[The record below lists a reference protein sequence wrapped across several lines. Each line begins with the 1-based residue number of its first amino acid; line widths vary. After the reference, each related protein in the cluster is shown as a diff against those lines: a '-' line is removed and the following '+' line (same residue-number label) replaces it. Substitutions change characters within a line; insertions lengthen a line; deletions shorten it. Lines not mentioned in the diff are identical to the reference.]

1 MRIWRVVVGRYIAE
15 RSAVHVRNSSETA
28 KAVTLSPRIAK
39 GTVRVVR
46 HALPSARLPRCEY
59 CSTLSR
65 SLPSARPAVS
75 TVVPSPAPFCPP
87 ASLTPRSTRRRIP
100 AHTPPS
106 RMHARLRYAPA
117 RSGGAGVLM
126 DLRAQ
131 RCGGCGCDAFRS
143 RCAANAAGG
152 RHEQRVQAA
161 AARGHADPHPGNA
174 AKAGD
179 AVHAGRVE
187 VCQRYGSALHRQR
200 QSSGSVR
207 SPRGHRRRVSVSGR
221 HRIGCAVQTVAIHPV
236 VVGCGAKSHA
246 RTGCSC
252 ESSAPTAIVGILVGP
267 TAACQISRERFRS
280 EPAADLR
287 HQQADRRQPL
297 HRAGELQHHCGRPP
311 WEFCHSVG
319 RCARNACALVWAPSS
334 KASLKR
340 CCAGELASCA
350 YHDLW
355 VELMLRCG
363 FIGRHESRAAWAGV
377 LGGAGCGRSHRGRR
391 GASGHSRQQYRSL
404 PLRHAQKRVPR
415 RARSRAV

>member
-46 HALPSARLPRCEY
+46 HPLPSARLPR
-59 CSTLSR
+59 
-65 SLPSARPAVS
+65 SLLAARAG
-75 TVVPSPAPFCPP
+75 
-87 ASLTPRSTRRRIP
+87 ASQLTRRPRARI
-100 AHTPPS
+100 
-106 RMHARLRYAPA
+106 HACGTLQRALA
-117 RSGGAGVLM
+117 GAGVLM

-174 AKAGD
+174 AKTGD
-179 AVHAGRVE
+179 AVHTGRVE

-236 VVGCGAKSHA
+236 LQGYGAKSHA
-246 RTGCSC
+246 RTDCSC
-252 ESSAPTAIVGILVGP
+252 ENSAPTAIVGILVGP
-267 TAACQISRERFRS
+267 TVVCQISRERFRS

-319 RCARNACALVWAPSS
+319 RCARNACALVWAPIS

-340 CCAGELASCA
+340 CCVGELESCA

-404 PLRHAQKRVPR
+404 PPRNAQQRVPR
-415 RARSRAV
+415 RARSHAV